1 VALQRWQ
8 QREDGWLREFRTVDT
23 LALAG
28 SPAWATYGV
37 LRELLEDSVAVRIC
51 RGELWRVSTSN
62 PGWQSSYTSLA
73 ELQPVGSD
81 SVRAHAL
88 ARLEALPGFL
98 RTEIANL
105 REGLRRGYT
114 APRAGVEGVMRQLD
128 DLLALPPARSP
139 FASPARRDSTPTF
152 HQAFLQAVER
162 ELYPAIRAYRE
173 FLSGEYLPRAR
184 AAIGVSANPN
194 GAACY
199 AALVRRFTT
208 LPLSADEI
216 YADGERELAATEA
229 EMRALGE
236 RAFGTSDL
244 PALVRRLRTDTG
256 FTLHTRAEVLARTEV
271 AIARARASMPRWFGR
286 LPRADVRVMK
296 YPEFRQRAGVA
307 ASYSPPAEGGSRPGI
322 FFTSTYQPERIP
334 RATLES
340 IAFHEAIPGHHLQV
354 AIAQERTELHPL
366 TRFFFFSGLSE
377 GWALYAERLADEMGL
392 YSDDLDRMGMLA
404 SRQHRATR

>member
-1 VALQRWQ
+1 
-8 QREDGWLREFRTVDT
+8 
-23 LALAG
+23 
-28 SPAWATYGV
+28 
-37 LRELLEDSVAVRIC
+37 
-51 RGELWRVSTSN
+51 
-62 PGWQSSYTSLA
+62 
-73 ELQPVGSD
+73 
-81 SVRAHAL
+81 
-88 ARLEALPGFL
+88 
-98 RTEIANL
+98 
-105 REGLRRGYT
+105 
-114 APRAGVEGVMRQLD
+114 
-128 DLLALPPARSP
+128 
-139 FASPARRDSTPTF
+139 
-152 HQAFLQAVER
+152 VER

-256 FTLHTRAEVLARTEV
+256 FTFHTRAEVLARTEA
-271 AIARARASMPRWFGR
+271 AIARARASMPRRFGR
-286 LPRADVRVMK
+286 LPRADVRVME

-340 IAFHEAIPGHHLQV
+340 IAFYEAIPGHHLQV
-354 AIAQERTELHPL
+354 AIAQERTKLHPL

-404 SRQHRATR
+404 SRQHRATRLILDAGIHARGWTRAQALTFLREHAMLSPALAEGEVDRYITWPGQATVYMVGDLAIRRLRRRAEERLGGRFDIRAFHDRVLENGAVTLPMLEVEVERWIQAVR